1 MPAVPSCPVG
11 DDIAASEIEA
21 RRGGRRHRRGLED
34 HDMRAKARI
43 PMRGRFDGEGA
54 RIKKESRDPNG
65 EP

>member
-21 RRGGRRHRRGLED
+21 SRAGQRRRGVED
-34 HDMRAKARI
+34 HDMRAKARV